1 MRRDCAELTEKLDAL
16 TQQNPQLLPSDV
28 RQVCNLLKFLDFYK
42 YIYPIPEQANFVP
55 SHRFADM
62 AIRREQKM
70 NEAVEQ
76 MLLRPAIVTCPE
88 IGAAS
93 RHSPKNIYTSGKS
106 QSIEAI
112 NVGQPP
118 AQKIDDVASSGSC
131 CSMLLEYVDDQSKQL
146 RCELRGMQANSTK
159 SEKLKDLLLRI
170 EKIRSQLLAE
180 LKEGD
185 VNEAN
190 AQKVIESISRERLDI
205 HTIDDREVELLRKEA
220 LLDQRVKQLYKQQVG
235 KKKEDNPVE
244 IIIKVKSDG
253 TVKQYGPKS
262 QISDK
267 ISSKDKLKKNT
278 EEKELTTGRQSTN
291 SADQNIQSQRQNS
304 IDSTS
309 TQYREL
315 PPVNYE
321 NVKTSSAT
329 PLTTTVEPLH
339 PKIAQYVQRLLSLS
353 KNSIEKLGV
362 SSSDRSTPTSSII
375 NQSNNI
381 SGQVP
386 LEDPGS
392 ERVERAQAFIQDN
405 RSFVNELEDTIREQ
419 QKQNEAEPE
428 KQMDDMSWNT
438 RLASNKKLPAHGAK
452 KKTQKSNRLSKDIRT
467 DREQSK
473 DRGAN
478 KVNKA
483 QDPENRTEKEPS
495 SKNSTRKDENIRQV
509 ERPTSSRSNRNSDSL
524 FKNSAR
530 KSSTNLASNLTKE
543 MSLVPPE
550 VTSRPPDLASSLV
563 PACVSHE
570 SSAHQMERYAKLTE
584 NCTQRIAELTE
595 LITKV
600 REEKQ
605 RLVEVT
611 LTSASE
617 GDRHS
622 TEYFD
627 LPQKLDNQGSCDSHN
642 TTTHSNS
649 EVMPPLQKHKPTGA
663 SLDSG
668 ISGSRPMTAMGGVME
683 QNADV
688 EPTTLDVPLAAQRRN
703 KVPPATMRR
712 YSPQLVEELPHEL
725 STITEVDTPA
735 QSHIAP
741 VAIAFPSFEQ
751 YARELQLNL
760 TNLDVDQSLR
770 LKHEFHE
777 LIQVVKQRGANVDYR
792 EFPSIHAYLHDVT
805 AVTTA
810 TRVQIENEQIDQAG
824 SIPTDELMKWRLSHV
839 SIREFPDRREY
850 MQQLMESVPPEQRE
864 MIDSASLESSDSL
877 DIEAELRRRRLLK
890 NSFRRTPTDIADND
904 IASSTRR
911 ESIAPDTN
919 ANAPNESGIQP
930 FPSLHSSI
938 HQRQRQETQ
947 PQPKSLSS
955 SSPEPR
961 KKHQRSTGG
970 GLSPPQDVSQMGRAL
985 NLRDFLT
992 HELLKHRV
1000 RHSGSSSESTD
1011 DSLKSNFLQS
1021 VIDSLSRSSTPKTSG
1036 LGHGTNGTNDRQKT
1050 STPVGSFV
1058 TGLDRTGSLQ
1068 SSETQLFSV
1077 ESRISAVNY
1086 ADGTPP
1092 VPFDQQ
1098 RLSPATDFR
1107 GPSIGARTPNRRN
1120 ASRK

>member
-1 MRRDCAELTEKLDAL
+1 
-16 TQQNPQLLPSDV
+16 
-28 RQVCNLLKFLDFYK
+28 
-42 YIYPIPEQANFVP
+42 
-55 SHRFADM
+55 
-62 AIRREQKM
+62 M

-93 RHSPKNIYTSGKS
+93 RSPKKTYTHGKS
-106 QSIEAI
+106 HGLEAI
-112 NVGQPP
+112 NVGEPP
-118 AQKIDDVASSGSC
+118 TQKSEEFGRSGSC
-131 CSMLLEYVDDQSKQL
+131 CSILLDYVDDQSKQL
-146 RCELRGMQANSTK
+146 RCELKGMQSNSTK
-159 SEKLKDLLLRI
+159 SEKLKDLLQRI

-180 LKEGD
+180 LKAGD
-185 VNEAN
+185 VSEAN

-205 HTIDDREVELLRKEA
+205 HTLDNRESELQRKEA

-235 KKKEDNPVE
+235 KKKDESPVE
-244 IIIKVKSDG
+244 IVIKVKSDG

-262 QISDK
+262 QLSDK
-267 ISSKDKLKKNT
+267 TSSKEKLKENK
-278 EEKELTTGRQSTN
+278 EKRELSEGTRSTD
-291 SADQNIQSQRQNS
+291 SGPISTDRNIQSQRQNS

-321 NVKTSSAT
+321 NVKTASAASV
-329 PLTTTVEPLH
+329 TTTIEPLH

-353 KNSIEKLGV
+353 KNSIEKLNV
-362 SSSDRSTPTSSII
+362 SSSDGSTPTSSII
-375 NQSNNI
+375 NHSNNI

-386 LEDPGS
+386 LEEPES
-392 ERVERAQAFIQDN
+392 ERVERAQALMQDN
-405 RSFVNELEDTIREQ
+405 RSFINELEDTIRGQ
-419 QKQNEAEPE
+419 QKQNEREQE
-428 KQMDDMSWNT
+428 KQMDDISWNT
-438 RLASNKKLPAHGAK
+438 RLASNKKLQKQGTTNN
-452 KKTQKSNRLSKDIRT
+452 TQKDTRTKKDIPAEKKLSKDIAG
-467 DREQSK
+467 K
-473 DRGAN
+473 
-478 KVNKA
+478 KVKKA
-483 QDPENRTEKEPS
+483 KDPET
-495 SKNSTRKDENIRQV
+495 KNSPRKDENMRQV
-509 ERPTSSRSNRNSDSL
+509 ERPTSS
-524 FKNSAR
+524 
-530 KSSTNLASNLTKE
+530 KSSMSSNTLPKSNAAASLVSNLTKDVP
-543 MSLVPPE
+543 LVSTE
-550 VTSRPPDLASSLV
+550 VTSRPPDTGQSLKSACSSQ
-563 PACVSHE
+563 E
-570 SSAHQMERYAKLTE
+570 SSTHQMERYAKLTE

-627 LPQKLDNQGSCDSHN
+627 LPHKLDNQGCNDSHN

-649 EVMPPLQKHKPTGA
+649 EAMPLQKHKPTGA

-668 ISGSRPMTAMGGVME
+668 ISGSRPMTAMGGVVE
-683 QNADV
+683 QNCDV
-688 EPTTLDVPLAAQRRN
+688 EPTTLDVAHRRN
-703 KVPPATMRR
+703 KVPPATIRR
-712 YSPQLVEELPHEL
+712 YSPQMAEELPHEL

-741 VAIAFPSFEQ
+741 VPIAFPSFEQ
-751 YARELQLNL
+751 YARELQVNLN
-760 TNLDVDQSLR
+760 NLDMDQSLR

-777 LIQVVKQRGANVDYR
+777 LIQVIKQRGSNADYR

-805 AVTTA
+805 AITTA
-810 TRVQIENEQIDQAG
+810 TRAQIEEDHIDQAG
-824 SIPTDELMKWRLSHV
+824 SIPTNELMKWRLSNV
-839 SIREFPDRREY
+839 TIREFPDRREY
-850 MQQLMESVPPEQRE
+850 MQQLMESVPPEQRD

-877 DIEAELRRRRLLK
+877 DVEAELRRRRLLK
-890 NSFRRTPTDIADND
+890 NSFRRTPTDCADND

-911 ESIAPDTN
+911 ESILPNNITT
-919 ANAPNESGIQP
+919 APNESGIQP
-930 FPSLHSSI
+930 FPALQPSM
-938 HQRQRQETQ
+938 RQRHRETK
-947 PQPKSLSS
+947 PQYKSLSS

-970 GLSPPQDVSQMGRAL
+970 GPSPPQDVSQMGQAI

-992 HELLKHRV
+992 HELNKHRV
-1000 RHSGSSSESTD
+1000 RNSGSGSESND
-1011 DSLKSNFLQS
+1011 DSLKSSFLQS
-1021 VIDSLSRSSTPKTSG
+1021 IIDSLSRSSSPKTSG

-1050 STPVGSFV
+1050 STPVGSFA
-1058 TGLDRTGSLQ
+1058 TGLDRTGSAQ

-1092 VPFDQQ
+1092 VPFYQQ
-1098 RLSPATDFR
+1098 RMSPATDFR
-1107 GPSIGARTPNRRN
+1107 GPNRRN

>member
-1 MRRDCAELTEKLDAL
+1 
-16 TQQNPQLLPSDV
+16 
-28 RQVCNLLKFLDFYK
+28 
-42 YIYPIPEQANFVP
+42 
-55 SHRFADM
+55 
-62 AIRREQKM
+62 M

-93 RHSPKNIYTSGKS
+93 RRSPKKSHTHGKS
-106 QSIEAI
+106 HGFEAI
-112 NVGQPP
+112 NVGEPP
-118 AQKIDDVASSGSC
+118 AQKSEDFGSAGSC
-131 CSMLLEYVDDQSKQL
+131 CSMLLDYVDDQSKQL
-146 RCELRGMQANSTK
+146 RCELRGMQSNSTK
-159 SEKLKDLLLRI
+159 SEKLKDLLQRI
-170 EKIRSQLLAE
+170 EKIRAQLLAE
-180 LKEGD
+180 LKAGD
-185 VNEAN
+185 VSEAN

-205 HTIDDREVELLRKEA
+205 HTLDDRESELQRKEA

-235 KKKEDNPVE
+235 KKKDDSPVE

-262 QISDK
+262 QLSDK
-267 ISSKDKLKKNT
+267 TSSKDKLKENK
-278 EEKELTTGRQSTN
+278 EKKELNEGTPSTD
-291 SADQNIQSQRQNS
+291 SAPIAIDRNIQNQRQNS

-321 NVKTSSAT
+321 NVKTASAA
-329 PLTTTVEPLH
+329 PVTTTIEPLH

-386 LEDPGS
+386 LEDVEN

-405 RSFVNELEDTIREQ
+405 RSFINELEDTIRGQ
-419 QKQNEAEPE
+419 QKQNEMEQE
-428 KQMDDMSWNT
+428 KPMDDISWNT
-438 RLASNKKLPAHGAK
+438 RLASNKKLQRQGTGNN
-452 KKTQKSNRLSKDIRT
+452 TQKDTRTKKDILA
-467 DREQSK
+467 EKKLGK
-473 DRGAN
+473 DTGVK
-478 KVNKA
+478 KVKKA
-483 QDPENRTEKEPS
+483 KDPENFTEKEPS
-495 SKNSTRKDENIRQV
+495 TKNSPRKNESILQA
-509 ERPTSSRSNRNSDSL
+509 ERPNSSRSSNTL
-524 FKNSAR
+524 P
-530 KSSTNLASNLTKE
+530 KSNAGAPTNMLVSNLTKD
-543 MSLVPPE
+543 MPLVSTE
-550 VTSRPPDLASSLV
+550 VTSRPPDSVQSRSSQGQKS
-563 PACVSHE
+563 ACSSQE
-570 SSAHQMERYAKLTE
+570 SSTHQMERYAKLTE

-627 LPQKLDNQGSCDSHN
+627 LPPKLDNQAGSDSHN

-649 EVMPPLQKHKPTGA
+649 EAMPPLQKHKPTGA

-668 ISGSRPMTAMGGVME
+668 ISGSRPMTAMGGVVE

-688 EPTTLDVPLAAQRRN
+688 EPTTLDVPSAANRRI
-703 KVPPATMRR
+703 KVPPATIRR
-712 YSPQLVEELPHEL
+712 YSPQMAEELPHEL

-741 VAIAFPSFEQ
+741 VPIAFPSFEQ
-751 YARELQLNL
+751 YARELQVNLN
-760 TNLDVDQSLR
+760 NLDMDQSLR

-777 LIQVVKQRGANVDYR
+777 LIQVIKQRGSTADYR

-805 AVTTA
+805 AITTA
-810 TRVQIENEQIDQAG
+810 TRAQIEEEQIDQAA
-824 SIPTDELMKWRLSHV
+824 SIPADELMKWRLSHV
-839 SIREFPDRREY
+839 TIREFPDRHEY
-850 MQQLMESVPPEQRE
+850 MQQLMASVPPEQRD

-877 DIEAELRRRRLLK
+877 DVEAELRRRRLLK

-911 ESIAPDTN
+911 ESIPPNNIT
-919 ANAPNESGIQP
+919 NAPNESGIQP
-930 FPSLHSSI
+930 YPALQSSM
-938 HQRQRQETQ
+938 RQRHRETK
-947 PQPKSLSS
+947 PQCKSLSS

-1000 RHSGSSSESTD
+1000 RSSGSSSESTD

-1050 STPVGSFV
+1050 STPVGSFA
-1058 TGLDRTGSLQ
+1058 TGLDRTGSVQ

-1092 VPFDQQ
+1092 VPFDHQ
-1098 RLSPATDFR
+1098 RMSPAIDFR
-1107 GPSIGARTPNRRN
+1107 GSNRRN